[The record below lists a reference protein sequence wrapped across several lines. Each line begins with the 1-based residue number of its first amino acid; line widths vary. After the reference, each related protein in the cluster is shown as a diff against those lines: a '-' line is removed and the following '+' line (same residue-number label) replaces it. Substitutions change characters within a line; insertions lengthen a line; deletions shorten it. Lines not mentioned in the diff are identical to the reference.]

1 MERLNVSQV
10 REPKYDDRVS
20 GERPCGGNYT
30 KTASLGRAL
39 VSSEAGADLLWNR
52 REMGGTLSRFGP
64 SGLSIGTSDYPEAR
78 DWVRFRVQ
86 RIRITMKRRESGT
99 AMIREDRSERWSEA
113 NWGLGATERGSSTT
127 FGVFSRRATK
137 VMLEIYDAAI
147 GQSAG
152 FECWMEKN
160 PVDHIWRASV
170 ENLRS
175 GTLYGFR
182 CWGPNWQYDSA
193 WRRGSSLAGFVSDYD
208 AEGNRFN
215 PNKVLFDPYARELS
229 HDRAA
234 VERHIEADEPSAV
247 KGQAAGR
254 RNVSDSPVWVFASG
268 PLQHRGVP
276 ARAIDTG
283 PWAPKGLFICE
294 ATTTGKRPYLPPE
307 HATIYEAHT
316 RGLTQHTSA
325 SRLGCLVRGL
335 TDFEKVVSV
344 PVHLR
349 GTYAGVAYLA
359 PYLRALGFTTI
370 ELLPIQHAER
380 GHDDV
385 RQPGTN
391 FWGYMTL
398 GYFAPDR
405 RYAYDKSAGGP
416 TREFRQ
422 MVRAYHDQGIEVYLD
437 VVYNHT
443 GEGGNWLGRSDTTGF
458 VSLGGFDAA
467 EYYLETEKGLIIEG
481 ATGCGNQLNCS
492 SHRSQAL
499 VLDSLAYWIEDM
511 GIDGFRFDLAPVLGR
526 IPNAFER
533 TNWHEQRR
541 FFRDHPLLERIRD
554 LGRER
559 SVEMIAE
566 AWDLWGYEVG
576 NFPAD
581 WGEWNG
587 RYRDSVRRYMR
598 GDGNARDFADMVN
611 GDYIHFN
618 DQGGPQRSIDF
629 IVAHDGFTLLDLV
642 SYNKKQNDGPWPF
655 GPSDGGADENL
666 SWDSNCDLDL
676 RRQRLRNYWVILV
689 FSRGIPMAVY
699 GDELGRTQN
708 GNNNPWSLDSVA
720 TWNNYDCL
728 ATNQPTALD
737 PCPAEGYRRG
747 KLVSPGG
754 SPAKARYHDNFGRAG
769 SEEHKNPLFCLVH
782 FLLELRQ
789 RSAILANL
797 KYGDL
802 SLERGN
808 DVTYRFYREDARS
821 PVVEGNRCIV
831 VVIDGRAVDEG
842 DFALLVN
849 MWADPVAFSMPAC
862 RQGFEWRRIADTA
875 CWAESYHNFWPLE
888 QAELVSDAYT
898 VHPYCIV
905 VLEQSRVVDA

>member
-1 MERLNVSQV
+1 MKFN
-10 REPKYDDRVS
+10 
-20 GERPCGGNYT
+20 
-30 KTASLGRAL
+30 
-39 VSSEAGADLLWNR
+39 SSKPP
-52 REMGGTLSRFGP
+52 T
-64 SGLSIGTSDYPEAR
+64 
-78 DWVRFRVQ
+78 
-86 RIRITMKRRESGT
+86 
-99 AMIREDRSERWSEA
+99 EDRSRTWGEA
-113 NWGLGATERGSSTT
+113 TWGLGAVRQEDGTVT
-127 FGVFSRRATK
+127 FGVFSRRATRIL
-137 VMLEIYDAAI
+137 LEIYAAPTGCDAI
-147 GQSAG
+147 
-152 FECWMEKN
+152 FECWMERN
-160 PVDHIWRASV
+160 PVDHVFRAAIRG
-170 ENLRS
+170 LAS
-175 GTLYGFR
+175 GTLYAFR
-182 CWGPNWQYDSA
+182 CWGPNWPYDSA
-193 WRRGSSLAGFVSDYD
+193 WRRGGSLAGFVSDYD

-234 VERHIEADEPSAV
+234 VERLMSSHDAPP
-247 KGQAAGR
+247 GGG
-254 RNVSDSPVWVFASG
+254 VSDSPVWVFATG
-268 PLQHRGVP
+268 PLHHRGVP
-276 ARAIDTG
+276 VRAIDTG
-283 PWAPKGLFICE
+283 KWAPKGIILWE
-294 ATTTGKRPYLPPE
+294 STTTGKRPYLPPE
-307 HATIYEAHT
+307 HAIIYEGHT
-316 RGLTQHTSA
+316 RGITQHVSS
-325 SRLGCLVRGL
+325 SRLGCLVRGIP
-335 TDFEKVVSV
+335 DFEKAVSV
-344 PVHLR
+344 PPKLR
-349 GTYAGVAYLA
+349 GTYAGAAYLA
-359 PYLRALGFTTI
+359 PYLRALGFTTL

-385 RQPGTN
+385 RVPNTN

-405 RYAYDKSAGGP
+405 RYAYDKTAGGP

-422 MVRAYHDQGIEVYLD
+422 MVRAFHDHGIEVYLD

-443 GEGGNWLGRSDTTGF
+443 GEGGNWFGRSDTTGF

-467 EYYLETEKGLIIEG
+467 EYYLESERGLIIEG

-492 SHRSQAL
+492 SFRSQAL
-499 VLDSLAYWIEDM
+499 VLDSLTYWIEEM

-526 IPNAFER
+526 IPNVFER

-587 RYRDSVRRYMR
+587 RYRDSVRKYFR
-598 GDGNARDFADMVN
+598 GDGNARDFSDMVN

-642 SYNKKQNDGPWPF
+642 SYNGKHNNQPWPF

-666 SWDSNCDLDL
+666 SWDSDGDVRL
-676 RRQRLRNYWVILV
+676 RRQRLRNYWVVLV

-720 TWNNYDCL
+720 TWNNYDQI
-728 ATNQPTALD
+728 ATHRPTALD
-737 PCPAEGYRRG
+737 PCPPEGPRRG
-747 KLVSPGG
+747 CLVAQSGKGP
-754 SPAKARYHDNFGRAG
+754 RYHDNFGTADG
-769 SEEHKNPLFCLVH
+769 DELVNPLFRLVH
-782 FLLELRQ
+782 FLLSLRQ

-808 DVTYRFYREDARS
+808 DVTYRFYREDSRS

-831 VVIDGRAVDEG
+831 VVIDGKTVDEG

-849 MWADPVAFSMPAC
+849 MWREPVVFTLPFVRA
-862 RQGFEWRRIADTA
+862 GFDWRRIVDTA
-875 CWAESYHNFWPLE
+875 SWAEDCANFWPLSE
-888 QAELVSDAYT
+888 AAPVSGSYT
-898 VHPYCIV
+898 VHPFTIV
-905 VLEQSRVVDA
+905 VLEQCRTAPSSTD